1 MGSKKDLVDLFH
13 LVRELPQFRGV
24 LTDHSDEDLATVIL
38 LVSKFP
44 ELGGRGLSD
53 LTNIDPVKVIKFLR
67 VLPQFRHG
75 GLSNL
80 SERDLDK
87 VIELVKAFQQFED
100 RRGKRVEVRSQG
112 HNFGAAARPTNSQ
125 PAPVPDVPGSKSGN
139 SQVHSLG
146 ATAGPSNLHP
156 AVAPALVGHRQLALL
171 HSSEQRVVKLHNPH
185 NSCYANAVINL
196 LLSSP
201 PIINFLWLCELRPEV
216 EQDGENVVQVLGKFM
231 LLGQQVMIM

>member
-1 MGSKKDLVDLFH
+1 MGSQKDLVKVVQL
-13 LVRELPQFRGV
+13 LRALPQFRGV
-24 LTDHSDEDLATVIL
+24 LSDHNDEDLATVLL

-44 ELGGRGLSD
+44 ELRAGGLSD
-53 LTNIDPVKVIKFLR
+53 LINKDPVKVIKFLR
-67 VLPQFRHG
+67 VFLQFRHQ
-75 GLSNL
+75 GLCNL
-80 SERDLDK
+80 SDRDLVK
-87 VIELVKAFQQFED
+87 VLELTKAFQQFED
-100 RRGKRVEVRSQG
+100 GGGEQMEERRQG
-112 HNFGAAARPTNSQ
+112 HKFGAADGPTNSQ

-139 SQVHSLG
+139 TQVHSLG

-216 EQDGENVVQVLGKFM
+216 EQDGENVAQVLRKFM
-231 LLGQQVMIM
+231 LLGQQVMII

>member
-24 LTDHSDEDLATVIL
+24 LTDHSDEDLATVLL

-80 SERDLDK
+80 SERDLGK

-100 RRGKRVEVRSQG
+100 RRGKRVEVRSQE
-112 HNFGAAARPTNSQ
+112 HNFGAAARPLNSQ
-125 PAPVPDVPGSKSGN
+125 PAPVPVVSGSGTGN
-139 SQVHSLG
+139 IWGCNLG
-146 ATAGPSNLHP
+146 VTAGPSTLLP
-156 AVAPALVGHRQLALL
+156 AVAPAMVGDRQLVLL
-171 HSSEQRVVKLHNPH
+171 HSSEQRVVKLHNPR
-185 NSCYANAVINL
+185 NSCYANAIINL

-201 PIINFLWLCELRPEV
+201 PIISFLWLCELRPEV
-216 EQDGENVVQVLGKFM
+216 EQVGENVVQVLRKFM
-231 LLGQQVMIM
+231 LLGQQVMII

>member
-13 LVRELPQFRGV
+13 LVRALPQFRGV

-44 ELGGRGLSD
+44 EHGGRGLSD
-53 LTNIDPVKVIKFLR
+53 LTNAKVIKILR

-80 SERDLDK
+80 SERDLGK

-100 RRGKRVEVRSQG
+100 RRGKRVEVRSQE
-112 HNFGAAARPTNSQ
+112 HNFGAAARPLNSQ
-125 PAPVPDVPGSKSGN
+125 PAPVPVVSGSGTGN
-139 SQVHSLG
+139 IWGCNLG
-146 ATAGPSNLHP
+146 VTAGPSTLLP
-156 AVAPALVGHRQLALL
+156 AVAPAMVGDRQLVLL

-185 NSCYANAVINL
+185 NSCYANAIINL

-201 PIINFLWLCELRPEV
+201 PIISFLWLCELRPEV
-216 EQDGENVVQVLGKFM
+216 EQVGENVVQVLRKFM
-231 LLGQQVMIM
+231 LLGQQVMII